1 MSLRSPIMAQA
12 EWDEAAKAAKE
23 WFARRN
29 RVQAWS
35 GLLLALWV
43 WEETIQPSYVVT
55 ANSAFCSKICDDA

>member
-1 MSLRSPIMAQA
+1 MAQA

-35 GLLLALWV
+35 GLRLMWSPQMAHFAKEGLR
-43 WEETIQPSYVVT
+43 
-55 ANSAFCSKICDDA
+55 